1 MYNQPSLLQVNVT
14 LTDLENTYM
23 LTNVLSRRVF
33 SRREDDDHIIT
44 RYCMGKDDK
53 EQFVDYVRSLYP
65 DNYVGFSVYVMPASD
80 SLIKAIS
87 SSL

>member
-1 MYNQPSLLQVNVT
+1 MYNQPALLQVNVT

-23 LTNVLSRRVF
+23 LTNVF

-53 EQFVDYVRSLYP
+53 EQFIDHVRSLYP

>member
-1 MYNQPSLLQVNVT
+1 MYNQPALLQVNVT

-23 LTNVLSRRVF
+23 LTNVF
-33 SRREDDDHIIT
+33 SRREDDDHIVT
-44 RYCMGKDDK
+44 RYCIGKDDK
-53 EQFVDYVRSLYP
+53 EQFIDHVRSLYP
-65 DNYVGFSVYVMPASD
+65 NNYVGFSVYVMPASD

>member
-1 MYNQPSLLQVNVT
+1 MYNQPALLQVNVT
-14 LTDLENTYM
+14 LTDLDNTHM
-23 LTNVLSRRVF
+23 LTNVF

-44 RYCMGKDDK
+44 RYCLGKDDK
-53 EQFVDYVRSLYP
+53 EQFIDHVRSLYP
-65 DNYVGFSVYVMPASD
+65 NNYVGFSVYVMPASD

>member
-1 MYNQPSLLQVNVT
+1 MYNKPTLLQVNVT

-23 LTNVLSRRVF
+23 LTNVF
-33 SRREDDDHIIT
+33 SRREDDDHIVT

-53 EQFVDYVRSLYP
+53 EQFIDHVRSLYP
-65 DNYVGFSVYVMPASD
+65 NNYVGFSVYVMPASD

>member
-1 MYNQPSLLQVNVT
+1 MYNQPALLQVNVT
-14 LTDLENTYM
+14 LTDVENTYM
-23 LTNVLSRRVF
+23 LTNVF

-53 EQFVDYVRSLYP
+53 EQFIDHVRSLYP

>member
-1 MYNQPSLLQVNVT
+1 MYNQPALLQVNVT

-23 LTNVLSRRVF
+23 LTNVF
-33 SRREDDDHIIT
+33 SRREDNDHIVT
-44 RYCMGKDDK
+44 QYCLGKNDK
-53 EQFVDYVRSLYP
+53 EQFIDHVRSLYP
-65 DNYVGFSVYVMPASD
+65 NNYVGFSVYVMPASD

>member
-1 MYNQPSLLQVNVT
+1 MYNKPTLLQVNVT

-23 LTNVLSRRVF
+23 LTNVF

-53 EQFVDYVRSLYP
+53 EQFIDHVRSLYP
-65 DNYVGFSVYVMPASD
+65 NNYVGFSVYVMPASD

>member
-1 MYNQPSLLQVNVT
+1 MYNKPTLLQVNVT

-23 LTNVLSRRVF
+23 LTNVF

-53 EQFVDYVRSLYP
+53 EQFIDYVRSLYP
-65 DNYVGFSVYVMPASD
+65 NNYVGFSVYVMPASD

-87 SSL
+87 SSLQ

>member
-23 LTNVLSRRVF
+23 LTNVF

-53 EQFVDYVRSLYP
+53 EQFIDHVRSLYP

>member
-1 MYNQPSLLQVNVT
+1 MYNKPTLLQVNVT

-23 LTNVLSRRVF
+23 LTNVF
-33 SRREDDDHIIT
+33 SRLEDNDYIIT

-53 EQFVDYVRSLYP
+53 EQFIDHVRSLYP
-65 DNYVGFSVYVMPASD
+65 NNYVGFSVYVMPASD

>member
-1 MYNQPSLLQVNVT
+1 MYNQPALLQVNVT

-23 LTNVLSRRVF
+23 LTNVF
-33 SRREDDDHIIT
+33 SRREDDDHIVT
-44 RYCMGKDDK
+44 RYCIGKDDK
-53 EQFVDYVRSLYP
+53 EQFIDHVRSLYP

>member
-1 MYNQPSLLQVNVT
+1 MYNKPTLLQVNVT

-23 LTNVLSRRVF
+23 LTNVF
-33 SRREDDDHIIT
+33 SSREDDDHIIT

-53 EQFVDYVRSLYP
+53 EQFIDHVRSLYP

-87 SSL
+87 SSLQ

>member
-1 MYNQPSLLQVNVT
+1 MYNKPSLLQVNVT

-23 LTNVLSRRVF
+23 LTNVF
-33 SRREDDDHIIT
+33 SRREDDDHIVT
-44 RYCMGKDDK
+44 RYCIGKDDK
-53 EQFVDYVRSLYP
+53 EQFIDHVRSLYP
-65 DNYVGFSVYVMPASD
+65 NNYVGFSVYVMPASD

>member
-1 MYNQPSLLQVNVT
+1 MYNKPTLLQVNVT
-14 LTDLENTYM
+14 LKDLKNTYM
-23 LTNVLSRRVF
+23 LTNVF
-33 SRREDDDHIIT
+33 SRCEDDDHIVT

-53 EQFVDYVRSLYP
+53 EQFVDHVRSLYP

-87 SSL
+87 SSLQ

>member
-1 MYNQPSLLQVNVT
+1 MYNKPTLLQVNVT

-23 LTNVLSRRVF
+23 LTNVF

-53 EQFVDYVRSLYP
+53 EQFIDHVRSLYP

>member
-1 MYNQPSLLQVNVT
+1 MYNKPTLLQVNVT

-23 LTNVLSRRVF
+23 LTNVF

-53 EQFVDYVRSLYP
+53 EQFIDHVRSLYP

-87 SSL
+87 SSLQ

>member
-1 MYNQPSLLQVNVT
+1 MYNQPALLQVNVT

-23 LTNVLSRRVF
+23 LTNVF
-33 SRREDDDHIIT
+33 SRREDNDHIVT
-44 RYCMGKDDK
+44 QYCLGKDDK
-53 EQFVDYVRSLYP
+53 EQFIDHVRSLYP
-65 DNYVGFSVYVMPASD
+65 NNYVGFSVYVMPASD